1 MNEFNVAVEG
11 TKDLYDLSERERKLQ
26 VAFYTLRLK
35 KKKEKKK
42 LTLFRNKWDHIRLQY
57 YSFSP
62 FNR

>member
-11 TKDLYDLSERERKLQ
+11 TKDLYDMSERERKLQ
-26 VAFYTLRLK
+26 VAFYTFRLK
-35 KKKEKKK
+35 KKEKK